1 MNSTN
6 FTSISNSSIINI
18 ESWFI
23 PFDILNIICLI
34 IAIILT
40 IIFLI
45 IIIFDK
51 TCHTVPMM
59 LVANSCFVIL
69 MCASDILWISIFT
82 LQRDLQLNQ
91 YQDIFC
97 IFRGYLTYVLC
108 AALNYSFLLQAF
120 YRYLIVVY
128 PARLFWQLRRNQFIF
143 IIIKW
148 IYVFIFPLP
157 FTFTG
162 DIIYN
167 VNNQICQIPFRLS
180 FTMIFVAICVYG
192 IPVPL
197 IILIYLKL
205 IQYVRKMN
213 KRVIPVN
220 ILFRAQRELK
230 MVRRTMILT
239 MIIVILGLPYAS
251 FIVVSF
257 FTSPPLYHFRIAYIF
272 VTISLVFVMIVLLEF
287 TEPLKA
293 SITKKLHRQSNI
305 IVPNGTQMNRTMNF

>member
-1 MNSTN
+1 
-6 FTSISNSSIINI
+6 
-18 ESWFI
+18 
-23 PFDILNIICLI
+23 
-34 IAIILT
+34 
-40 IIFLI
+40 
-45 IIIFDK
+45 
-51 TCHTVPMM
+51 MM
-59 LVANSCFVIL
+59 LVANSCFAIL

-143 IIIKW
+143 IITKW

-230 MVRRTMILT
+230 MVQRTMILT

-251 FIVVSF
+251 FIIVSF
-257 FTSPPLYHFRIAYIF
+257 FTSPPFYHFRIAYIF

-305 IVPNGTQMNRTMNF
+305 IVPNGTQMNRTMNFQLNILY